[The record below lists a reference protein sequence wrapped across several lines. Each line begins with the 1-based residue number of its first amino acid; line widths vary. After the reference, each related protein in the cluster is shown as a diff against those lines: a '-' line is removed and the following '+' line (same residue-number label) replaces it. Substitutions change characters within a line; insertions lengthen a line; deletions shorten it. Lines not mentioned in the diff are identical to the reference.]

1 MGAYS
6 PVPCAPPTITHEA
19 LETVLKPAIAAVR
32 DLGIPYKGVLY
43 AGLMLTPNGMKVLE
57 FNCRFGDPETQAVLP
72 LLESDLLDLLDTAVN
87 CCIDQVQVKWRRE
100 AAVCV
105 VAASGGYPG
114 DYATGKLIE
123 GLDRAA
129 AMEGCTVFHAGTR
142 EENGQYL
149 TDGGRVLGVTGVG
162 IDIAEAAA
170 RAYAGIRQIRF
181 EGMHYRT
188 DIARRALGG

>member
-1 MGAYS
+1 
-6 PVPCAPPTITHEA
+6 
-19 LETVLKPAIAAVR
+19 
-32 DLGIPYKGVLY
+32 
-43 AGLMLTPNGMKVLE
+43 
-57 FNCRFGDPETQAVLP
+57 
-72 LLESDLLDLLDTAVN
+72 
-87 CCIDQVQVKWRRE
+87 
-100 AAVCV
+100 
-105 VAASGGYPG
+105 
-114 DYATGKLIE
+114 
-123 GLDRAA
+123 
-129 AMEGCTVFHAGTR
+129 MEGCTVFHAGTR